1 MSNIAERELGR
12 EGHARPQLSNGVSA
26 HSIRIRNGQLNWDA
40 LVDAKNVV
48 VFGLPNLC
56 PRVRRKRRF

>member
-40 LVDAKNVV
+40 LVG
-48 VFGLPNLC
+48 VFPDHTT
-56 PRVRRKRRF
+56 PPPA